1 MAADCT
7 ALIYPEGSQT
17 SNCRARVLSVTSSLA
32 ALLIKKKKKREKEVI
47 GGNGWLVGCFNSECF
62 SANEQSSVLGQINIA
77 RKSWAMFNVL

>member
-32 ALLIKKKKKREKEVI
+32 AFLIKKKKRE
-47 GGNGWLVGCFNSECF
+47 GGDRRKWLVGCFNSECF

-77 RKSWAMFNVL
+77 HKSWATFNVL